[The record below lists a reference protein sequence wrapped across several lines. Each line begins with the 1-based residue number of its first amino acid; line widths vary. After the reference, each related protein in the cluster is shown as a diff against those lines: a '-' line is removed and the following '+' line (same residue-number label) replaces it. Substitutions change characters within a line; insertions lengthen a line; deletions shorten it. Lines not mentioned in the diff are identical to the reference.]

1 MITRRALLS
10 SSAALVAAPSQLCAQ
25 QSYPSRAIQ
34 MVVPFAAG
42 GSTDTLARPLAEE
55 MGKALGGS
63 IVIENRGGGGGS
75 AAIDLVARATPDG
88 HSLLL
93 GSIGPLT
100 VTQFL
105 TKSWKTDPGAA
116 LSAIGMIADAPLIV
130 VTGRKRGINSLQQLI
145 ATARQTPD
153 SITYASASIGSSNHL
168 GAILLEKATGIKTRH
183 VPYRGAAPAIADL
196 VAGHVDYMIAAVP
209 SARGLIESGD
219 LVALAVTGDKRA
231 SLFPTVPTTA
241 EAGVDGFTITT
252 WYGLCAPLGLPADI
266 SARIAAALET
276 AMRDETLQQRIKD
289 EGAAPSTLRG
299 EDFARFMQSERK
311 RWGALIAEAGIDL

>member
-105 TKSWKTDPGAA
+105 TKSCKTDPGTA

-183 VPYRGAAPAIADL
+183 VPYRGAAPGIADL